1 MPRPAWTGISV
12 FAILII
18 CAVIPPLGSDAKASV
33 SVGDAYYGQNKLL
46 NDFESSADESNAWG
60 DWTLAVQPGH
70 PELNVVQ
77 IWIPYSVPHGNKAVH
92 ISSSVSGFTSQ
103 CTAYYRWDSNLAV
116 DPLRIYEITMY
127 YYPWFDFHGYDHW
140 YDWLNNTNIDIKVI
154 ARAYDVNGT
163 VISEIQR
170 THGVAYY
177 DYNVLKLNQWTA
189 LTFNDLYAN
198 GAVAYSIIWQWWFN
212 GDGNFALSLD
222 WMTAESP
229 ASDIRFSYFNI
240 YTGLGLISEL
250 LVPTVWWQG
259 MPVRV
264 WNNEIQVAVGEN
276 ITYQISDYF
285 GQVLSTG
292 AVFLSSTIV
301 FIDISVPLVK
311 VQISRPEWYNS
322 MLPPEWDI
330 TYLPSGQIL
339 HAVGWEL
346 EVIAGWYQ
354 LTWPGNDAMAAGTLD
369 LYVEG
374 NATHRNSYSLLDF
387 GLVLEPTW
395 SVSSNSNSLLAGGG
409 FTLGNVSGWFQD
421 LLDTASYV
429 HEAQWFKLISVAG
442 VAVMIAG
449 WAWAAKRK
457 AAKLA
462 KEQAAQEAA
471 AKTRGS
477 ASP

>member
-1 MPRPAWTGISV
+1 
-12 FAILII
+12 
-18 CAVIPPLGSDAKASV
+18 
-33 SVGDAYYGQNKLL
+33 
-46 NDFESSADESNAWG
+46 
-60 DWTLAVQPGH
+60 
-70 PELNVVQ
+70 
-77 IWIPYSVPHGNKAVH
+77 
-92 ISSSVSGFTSQ
+92 
-103 CTAYYRWDSNLAV
+103 
-116 DPLRIYEITMY
+116 
-127 YYPWFDFHGYDHW
+127 
-140 YDWLNNTNIDIKVI
+140 
-154 ARAYDVNGT
+154 
-163 VISEIQR
+163 
-170 THGVAYY
+170 
-177 DYNVLKLNQWTA
+177 
-189 LTFNDLYAN
+189 
-198 GAVAYSIIWQWWFN
+198 
-212 GDGNFALSLD
+212 
-222 WMTAESP
+222 
-229 ASDIRFSYFNI
+229 
-240 YTGLGLISEL
+240 
-250 LVPTVWWQG
+250 
-259 MPVRV
+259 
-264 WNNEIQVAVGEN
+264 
-276 ITYQISDYF
+276 
-285 GQVLSTG
+285 
-292 AVFLSSTIV
+292 
-301 FIDISVPLVK
+301 
-311 VQISRPEWYNS
+311 